1 MPLTKHFME
10 VLFQTDILWHLEG
23 SIQVKMVIHAYIVKW
38 AVARVLEPGCWIKGR
53 DISLILVR
61 DTGNPQEVSAAE

>member
-23 SIQVKMVIHAYIVKW
+23 SIRVKMVIHVYIGKW

-53 DISLILVR
+53 GTSLILVHYA
-61 DTGNPQEVSAAE
+61 GNPQEASAAE